1 MAEMAFRLGLNNP
14 IPRRPVKVH
23 SPRFDSESVLT
34 LSKKCL
40 ETLGVDFESF
50 DRLEY
55 LLTQKIGLSAF
66 QIGATALQVPSARWP
81 SDNLVILDET
91 TSRNSVE
98 LISSEEVNWIEWAQ
112 KFAPK
117 LLSAE

>member
-1 MAEMAFRLGLNNP
+1 MAFRLGLNNP

-23 SPRFDSESVLT
+23 SLRLDSEAVLT
-34 LSKKCL
+34 LSKKRL
-40 ETLGVDFESF
+40 ETLGVNFESF

-55 LLTQKIGLSAF
+55 PLTQKIGLSAF

-81 SDNLVILDET
+81 TDNLVILDEA

-112 KFAPK
+112 KYAPNF
-117 LLSAE
+117 LSAV